1 MPRPISQRIEVG
13 RLLGVPTIP
22 TGETK
27 MTKDEGPGVGHNST
41 EIKGAIATAT
51 KKIVDLKKK
60 RKSINDDIAAE
71 RQSVVALGVDRDAFA
86 SSLRRYEMDPD
97 VRAEFDRSIALVNEA
112 LGIPAQGSLFKD
124 DDLKQHEI
132 PDGVN

>member
-1 MPRPISQRIEVG
+1 
-13 RLLGVPTIP
+13 
-22 TGETK
+22 
-27 MTKDEGPGVGHNST
+27 MTKDKGPGLGHNSL
-41 EIKGAIATAT
+41 EIKAAIATAT
-51 KKIVDLKKK
+51 KTIVDLKKK
-60 RKSINDDIAAE
+60 RKSINDDIASE

-112 LGIPAQGSLFKD
+112 LGIPAQGSLFED

-132 PDGVN
+132 PVGVN